1 MIFLF
6 VLTLLQIQVP
16 DAQQYVGPPKSAP
29 IAGAML
35 DQRTN
40 EVASLLRCP
49 VCQGL
54 SVADS
59 PSTMA
64 QDMKHQ
70 VRELLGRGYTQE
82 QILAYFEHSYGE
94 FVRLQPPLRGVNWLV
109 WLGPLLAL
117 AAGGVFVT
125 RALSARRPA
134 AGPAEPSPLPGPATL
149 PDDPELARY
158 VRRVRELAYGW
169 PEGRPPG
176 SEA

>member
-6 VLTLLQIQVP
+6 VLTLLQVKVP
-16 DAQQYVGPPKSAP
+16 DITEAPKGVP

-40 EVASLLRCP
+40 EVASLLRCQ

-70 VRELLGRGYTQE
+70 VREFLARGYTQE
-82 QILAYFEHSYGE
+82 QILAYFDRSYGQ
-94 FVRLQPPLRGVNWLV
+94 FVLLKPKFSGVSTLV
-109 WLGPLLAL
+109 WLLPIAAL
-117 AAGGVFVT
+117 IFGAVVV
-125 RALSARRPA
+125 LSKAKQLE
-134 AGPAEPSPLPGPATL
+134 AGPAKEAAAA
-149 PDDPELARY
+149 DEDPYLA
-158 VRRVRELAYGW
+158 RVRELVEK
-169 PEGRPPG
+169 P
-176 SEA
+176 

>member
-6 VLTLLQIQVP
+6 VLSLLQVQVP
-16 DAQQYVGPPKSAP
+16 DAQQFVGPPKGAP
-29 IAGAML
+29 VAGAML

-40 EVASLLRCP
+40 EVAGLLRCP

-82 QILAYFEHSYGE
+82 QILAYFERSYGQ
-94 FVRLQPPLRGVNWLV
+94 FVLLKPKFQGVSALV
-109 WLGPLLAL
+109 WLLPMAALVFGAIVVFAKTKQLEQGPEEK
-117 AAGGVFVT
+117 AA
-125 RALSARRPA
+125 PA
-134 AGPAEPSPLPGPATL
+134 AEPAE
-149 PDDPELARY
+149 DPYLAR
-158 VRRVRELAYGW
+158 VRQMVEK
-169 PEGRPPG
+169 P
-176 SEA
+176 

>member
-6 VLTLLQIQVP
+6 VLTLLQVKVP
-16 DAQQYVGPPKSAP
+16 DIAEAPKGVP

-70 VRELLGRGYTQE
+70 VREFLARGYTQE
-82 QILAYFEHSYGE
+82 QILAYFEKSYGQ
-94 FVRLQPPLRGVNWLV
+94 FVLLKPKFTGVSTLV
-109 WLGPLLAL
+109 WLLPVAALIFGAVVVLSKAKQLEKGPEETAVAAEEDPYLA
-117 AAGGVFVT
+117 
-125 RALSARRPA
+125 
-134 AGPAEPSPLPGPATL
+134 
-149 PDDPELARY
+149 
-158 VRRVRELAYGW
+158 RVRELVEK
-169 PEGRPPG
+169 P
-176 SEA
+176 

>member
-6 VLTLLQIQVP
+6 VLTLLQIKVP
-16 DAQQYVGPPKSAP
+16 DIAEAPKGVP
-29 IAGAML
+29 VAGAML

-70 VRELLGRGYTQE
+70 VREFLARGYTQE
-82 QILAYFEHSYGE
+82 QILGYFEKSYGQ
-94 FVRLQPPLRGVNWLV
+94 FVLLKPKFSGVSTLV
-109 WLGPLLAL
+109 WLLPVAAL
-117 AAGGVFVT
+117 IFGAVVV
-125 RALSARRPA
+125 LSKAKHLEE
-134 AGPAEPSPLPGPATL
+134 GPAEKTAAD
-149 PDDPELARY
+149 DDPYLA
-158 VRRVRELAYGW
+158 RVRELVEK
-169 PEGRPPG
+169 P
-176 SEA
+176 

>member
-6 VLTLLQIQVP
+6 VLTLLQVKVP
-16 DAQQYVGPPKSAP
+16 DITEAPKGVP

-70 VRELLGRGYTQE
+70 VREFLARGYTQE
-82 QILAYFEHSYGE
+82 QILAYFERSYGQ
-94 FVRLQPPLRGVNWLV
+94 FVLLKPKFSGVSTLV
-109 WLGPLLAL
+109 WLLPIAAL
-117 AAGGVFVT
+117 IFGAVVV
-125 RALSARRPA
+125 LSKAKQLE
-134 AGPAEPSPLPGPATL
+134 AGPAKEAAAAEE
-149 PDDPELARY
+149 DPYLA
-158 VRRVRELAYGW
+158 RVRELVEK
-169 PEGRPPG
+169 P
-176 SEA
+176 

>member
-6 VLTLLQIQVP
+6 VLTMLQVQVP
-16 DAQQYVGPPKSAP
+16 DAQQFVGPPKGVP
-29 IAGAML
+29 ISGAML

-70 VRELLGRGYTQE
+70 VRDLLARGYTQE
-82 QILAYFEHSYGE
+82 QILAYFERSYGQ
-94 FVRLQPPLRGVNWLV
+94 FVLLKPKFQGVSALV
-109 WLGPLLAL
+109 WLLPVAAL
-117 AAGGVFVT
+117 IFGAIVVFSK
-125 RALSARRPA
+125 AKQLEHGPA
-134 AGPAEPSPLPGPATL
+134 AADAEAQPEPA
-149 PDDPELARY
+149 DPYLA
-158 VRRVRELAYGW
+158 RVRELVEK
-169 PEGRPPG
+169 P
-176 SEA
+176 

>member
-6 VLTLLQIQVP
+6 VLTLLQVKVP
-16 DAQQYVGPPKSAP
+16 DITDAPKGVP
-29 IAGAML
+29 VAGAML

-70 VRELLGRGYTQE
+70 VRELLARGYTQE
-82 QILAYFEHSYGE
+82 QILAYFERSYGQ
-94 FVRLQPPLRGVNWLV
+94 FVLEKPKFQGVSALV
-109 WLGPLLAL
+109 WLLPIAALLFGAIVVFSKVKQLEKGPE
-117 AAGGVFVT
+117 
-125 RALSARRPA
+125 PA
-134 AGPAEPSPLPGPATL
+134 AEGEPEV
-149 PDDPELARY
+149 DPYLA
-158 VRRVRELAYGW
+158 RVRELVVKQ
-169 PEGRPPG
+169 
-176 SEA
+176 

>member
-6 VLTLLQIQVP
+6 VLTLLQIKVP
-16 DAQQYVGPPKSAP
+16 DIAEAPKGVP
-29 IAGAML
+29 VAGAML

-70 VRELLGRGYTQE
+70 VREFLARGYTQE
-82 QILAYFEHSYGE
+82 QILGYFEKSYGQ
-94 FVRLQPPLRGVNWLV
+94 FVLLKPKFSGVSTLV
-109 WLGPLLAL
+109 WLLPVAAL
-117 AAGGVFVT
+117 IFGAVVV
-125 RALSARRPA
+125 LSKAKQLEE
-134 AGPAEPSPLPGPATL
+134 GPAEKTPVD
-149 PDDPELARY
+149 DDPYLA
-158 VRRVRELAYGW
+158 RVRELVEK
-169 PEGRPPG
+169 P
-176 SEA
+176 

>member
-6 VLTLLQIQVP
+6 VLTLLQVKVP
-16 DAQQYVGPPKSAP
+16 DIAEAPKGVP

-59 PSTMA
+59 PATMA

-70 VRELLGRGYTQE
+70 VRELLARGYTQE
-82 QILAYFEHSYGE
+82 QILAYFERSYGQ
-94 FVRLQPPLRGVNWLV
+94 FVLLKPKFSGVAAMV
-109 WLGPLLAL
+109 WLLPIAALIFGAIVVFSKAKQLSGPEPEPAPEPEVDPYLA
-117 AAGGVFVT
+117 
-125 RALSARRPA
+125 
-134 AGPAEPSPLPGPATL
+134 
-149 PDDPELARY
+149 
-158 VRRVRELAYGW
+158 RVRELV
-169 PEGRPPG
+169 EKQ
-176 SEA
+176 